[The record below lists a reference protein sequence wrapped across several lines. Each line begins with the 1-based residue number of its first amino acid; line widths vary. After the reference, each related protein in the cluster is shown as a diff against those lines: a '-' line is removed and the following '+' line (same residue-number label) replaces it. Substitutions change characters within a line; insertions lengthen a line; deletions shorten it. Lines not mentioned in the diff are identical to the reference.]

1 MHGVSAQS
9 VKTFATAHRLH
20 GLIEE
25 LKYAEALKILFS
37 EHKNDVMS
45 WVSLKSYLLHIASC
59 HRELSVVSLLIE
71 CSSKDNLSQSSAL
84 IPGFK

>member
-1 MHGVSAQS
+1 MHGVSAES

-25 LKYAEALKILFS
+25 LKYAEALEVLFN
-37 EHKNDVMS
+37 EHKNDVVS

-71 CSSKDNLSQSSAL
+71 CSSKNDLSQSSAL